1 MFSYK
6 IVASFV
12 VKKWSVATFVLTNYK
27 LFLNFGQISG
37 QLATFWSLLKTKT
50 GKLADFANEIAPFPD
65 DKHSYLYDIQQRQGD
80 TRENFLRDVIAL
92 VKTDAAWP
100 NYVSELR
107 TWLNAKRVEL
117 GI

>member
-1 MFSYK
+1 M
-6 IVASFV
+6 VL
-12 VKKWSVATFVLTNYK
+12 KKWVSRVLLIHLRHIKQFN
-27 LFLNFGQISG
+27 LPENGHPESFI
-37 QLATFWSLLKTKT
+37 WSLLKTKT

-65 DKHSYLYDIQQRQGD
+65 DNHSYLYDIQQRQGD